1 MCSLEIAYCSWFF
14 WWFEIFELWNSSIA
28 NKEIHTCYKRIFSL
42 FSPLFSSYSCWACCV
57 PASCCAEGVEILLMS
72 SSSPAEPMH
81 SRKLKPELFSL
92 VLIWKVNWA
101 GPLLLA
107 SWVHLVKAHIHR
119 CWTEQLDS
127 SFVYL
132 LTYPPMTFFPL
143 CSSWLS
149 VSVSVLSMAVNVL
162 ISEPFVSC
170 VMW

>member
-1 MCSLEIAYCSWFF
+1 MTLQLFPFKKTNEDDFGCFRGVRLWLWRSYKKSWCMLSGQH
-14 WWFEIFELWNSSIA
+14 WHLQ
-28 NKEIHTCYKRIFSL
+28 L
-42 FSPLFSSYSCWACCV
+42 FSCWACCV
-57 PASCCAEGVEILLMS
+57 PALCCAEGVEILLMS

-132 LTYPPMTFFPL
+132 LTYPPMTFFFPL
-143 CSSWLS
+143 CFSWLS
-149 VSVSVLSMAVNVL
+149 MSVSVLSMAVNVL
-162 ISEPFVSC
+162 ISEPFVSR
-170 VMW
+170 VVW